1 MGKEKGQKQHFVPE
15 FFLKNWTDSDET
27 VGVFRIDVPK
37 LHFSRRSPGGAGYE
51 HGLYSLKGVKETETN
66 LVEEKVFGP
75 IDNYAAPVI
84 RRLLEFASPRLSG
97 EEFEWL
103 TIFAASLE
111 MRNPKNIGEMKD
123 MMDSELK
130 DDPHLGDEVYRK
142 LLESNS
148 EIVTNET
155 LQNLGVFIVN
165 TARTFRTELK
175 YWRVEDFTGGRK
187 HLLLSDFPCIRTN
200 GVGYPDVVFA
210 LPLSPWKALLG
221 FKTLETQQFHLGNT
235 SRGVLVSRINESSL
249 NQTTSYIYALDDE
262 PRRFLEKRLRS
273 EVPS

>member
-175 YWRVEDFTGGRK
+175 YWRVEDFTPDYSWDMLIRASNPVFSCGRS
-187 HLLLSDFPCIRTN
+187 LVSLE
-200 GVGYPDVVFA
+200 
-210 LPLSPWKALLG
+210 PLSIRLNRLKNRTIEP
-221 FKTLETQQFHLGNT
+221 
-235 SRGVLVSRINESSL
+235 VIN
-249 NQTTSYIYALDDE
+249 
-262 PRRFLEKRLRS
+262 RL
-273 EVPS
+273 

>member
-1 MGKEKGQKQHFVPE
+1 MNMDSIPLRGLKRRKPISWKKRCLGQ
-15 FFLKNWTDSDET
+15 LT
-27 VGVFRIDVPK
+27 
-37 LHFSRRSPGGAGYE
+37 
-51 HGLYSLKGVKETETN
+51 
-66 LVEEKVFGP
+66 
-75 IDNYAAPVI
+75 NYAAPVI

-187 HLLLSDFPCIRTN
+187 HLLLSDFR
-200 GVGYPDVVFA
+200 VFGPMESVIQMWF
-210 LPLSPWKALLG
+210 LRCLSVPGRRYWD
-221 FKTLETQQFHLGNT
+221 
-235 SRGVLVSRINESSL
+235 SR
-249 NQTTSYIYALDDE
+249 
-262 PRRFLEKRLRS
+262 P
-273 EVPS
+273 